1 MPTAVSAVTHAE
13 DQPSSAPPTP
23 TTMASM
29 LRELDSIFESIS
41 TQTKDSFL
49 LEKSRAAKMSVDA
62 SVTEPEEVLM
72 GQDVSLGGGP
82 LAEEEGGAMERTKP
96 SLDAELP
103 DFLRDDAPEDTED
116 APTIFEVC
124 DAKEDGNAGGDV
136 GEESKQS
143 EMIGASSYHMETQ
156 TDISSQVLEGLWSL
170 SGFPSLTQQQQQL
183 PHPNATLAR
192 QTSVMTH
199 IETQTL
205 DSEPVGF
212 CDNYFSHM
220 ETQTTDDL
228 FPDLMDCLASVD
240 ADSMEDV
247 IQCHDL
253 HAPHVLRIFCDD
265 APVTTHDYVA
275 CRDATTTT
283 TTTAPV
289 TGHDAATLDQ
299 CVQTTQQLRQQW
311 LQQRETPPMAPNDV
325 RAPTGDAEGMTSTAT
340 TSTRRMNGMEDE
352 EIMTA
357 VSSLMDSQTQ
367 TYFHQM
373 DFG

>member
-1 MPTAVSAVTHAE
+1 
-13 DQPSSAPPTP
+13 
-23 TTMASM
+23 
-29 LRELDSIFESIS
+29 
-41 TQTKDSFL
+41 
-49 LEKSRAAKMSVDA
+49 
-62 SVTEPEEVLM
+62 
-72 GQDVSLGGGP
+72 
-82 LAEEEGGAMERTKP
+82 
-96 SLDAELP
+96 
-103 DFLRDDAPEDTED
+103 
-116 APTIFEVC
+116 
-124 DAKEDGNAGGDV
+124 
-136 GEESKQS
+136 
-143 EMIGASSYHMETQ
+143 
-156 TDISSQVLEGLWSL
+156 
-170 SGFPSLTQQQQQL
+170 
-183 PHPNATLAR
+183 
-192 QTSVMTH
+192 MTH

-212 CDNYFSHM
+212 CDNNYFSHM

-265 APVTTHDYVA
+265 EPVASTDYIA

-283 TTTAPV
+283 STSV
-289 TGHDAATLDQ
+289 FNDAATLDQ
-299 CVQTTQQLRQQW
+299 CVQTTQQLRRQFHQQ
-311 LQQRETPPMAPNDV
+311 TPQMAPEV
-325 RAPTGDAEGMTSTAT
+325 QEAPGAGAGGITT
-340 TSTRRMNGMEDE
+340 TSTRRPDGIEEE